1 MTFIGDDLHYYSC
14 AHSVYSTTRVQ
25 YAQSRTAAALFT
37 LQRDCVF
44 QNFFFF
50 VTTLKG
56 VLTLPRGCVCEY
68 YTWHN
73 ESSAKMS
80 LLQPPHAVFNT
91 RCFTVNPHMSK
102 RTVCPRSPW
111 IGPELSLYAEYGRLQ
126 LVILARPAVSLSRL
140 LAVMRTEP
148 PRVPRP
154 NQLPKV
160 IICMIKSEIE

>member
-1 MTFIGDDLHYYSC
+1 MTSITIHALTACTVLHEYSM
-14 AHSVYSTTRVQ
+14 HNLGR
-25 YAQSRTAAALFT
+25 
-37 LQRDCVF
+37 LQRCLLYSGTAYF
-44 QNFFFF
+44 RIFFF